1 MKTLLNST
9 ILALG
14 LTAGMAGG
22 VLADTAT
29 TTPDPA
35 APQTAA
41 PANTMATDATASPYL
56 TMIDQGV
63 RASDFIGKRV
73 WLTEADTSA
82 LNPDGYA
89 EASADW
95 QDAGEISDVILS
107 RSGDTEAVLVDF
119 GGFLGIGEK
128 TVAIDMARLTMVPDA
143 DSPQDYFI
151 VFNGTKTDLE
161 AAPAFDTAMIF
172 STEAPAGDRADVTAD
187 PVATPVAPMA
197 TDTTTAPAA
206 NDPAATTAAPA
217 ETMAE
222 APATGVADG
231 AVMGEPVDFTGV
243 TEADLVG
250 KRVYGPGE
258 EDVGEVSA
266 VTLDGNGAIQSVV
279 VDVGGFLGI
288 GEKSVSLTA
297 DMLRIAPDADG
308 DGTVLHVSATEEQL
322 KAMPEAAG

>member
-35 APQTAA
+35 APQAAA
-41 PANTMATDATASPYL
+41 PAETMATDATASPYL
-56 TMIDQGV
+56 STIDQGV

-73 WLTEADTSA
+73 WLTDADTSA

-172 STEAPAGDRADVTAD
+172 STEAPAGDRAEVTAD
-187 PVATPVAPMA
+187 PVAPMA
-197 TDTTTAPAA
+197 ADTATAPVA

-222 APATGVADG
+222 APSAGAADA
-231 AVMGEPVDFTGV
+231 AVLGEPVDFTGV

-250 KRVYGPGE
+250 KRVYGPGDE
-258 EDVGEVSA
+258 HVGEVSA
-266 VTLDGNGAIQSVV
+266 VTLDGNGAVQSVV

-308 DGTVLHVSATEEQL
+308 DGTVLHVSATEDQL
-322 KAMPEAAG
+322 KALPEAAG

>member
-35 APQTAA
+35 APQAAA
-41 PANTMATDATASPYL
+41 PAETMATDATASPYL
-56 TMIDQGV
+56 STIDQGV

-172 STEAPAGDRADVTAD
+172 STEAPAGDRAEVTAD

-206 NDPAATTAAPA
+206 PA

-222 APATGVADG
+222 APATGAADA

-250 KRVYGPGE
+250 KRVYGPGDE
-258 EDVGEVSA
+258 HVGEVSA
-266 VTLDGNGAIQSVV
+266 VTLDGNGAVQSVV

-308 DGTVLHVSATEEQL
+308 DGTVLHVSATEDQL
-322 KAMPEAAG
+322 KALPEAAG